1 MRFDLI
7 DLRLFL
13 YILETGSIT
22 HGAARANMSLPS
34 ASARL
39 RGMEDALG
47 MPLLERGR
55 RGVESTPTGDTL
67 AHHARLVLGQIERMQ
82 GELGEHQEGRKAC
95 IRLWT
100 NTAAITEFLPAA
112 IGLFLRDHPN
122 VQIDL
127 KERQSSETVKAVL
140 TGAAE
145 IGIIS
150 DAVEHGA
157 LQTLPFAVDK
167 LGLITSR
174 DDALATRRRVTL
186 AEVADREFI
195 GLSADSALQAYLGER
210 ALLAGGT
217 LSFRTHVRTFDGIC
231 RMVEQGA
238 GVCIVPATSAKR
250 YRGRPGIR
258 MIELTDSWAT
268 RQLLICMR
276 DMNAMPRPEKA
287 LVRHLAGGSGQSSGS
302 SRVR

>member
-1 MRFDLI
+1 M
-7 DLRLFL
+7 
-13 YILETGSIT
+13 
-22 HGAARANMSLPS
+22 
-34 ASARL
+34 
-39 RGMEDALG
+39 
-47 MPLLERGR
+47 
-55 RGVESTPTGDTL
+55 
-67 AHHARLVLGQIERMQ
+67 LGQIERMQ

-157 LQTLPFAVDK
+157 LQTLPCAVDK
-167 LGLITSR
+167 LVLIASR

-195 GLSADSALQAYLGER
+195 GLSADSALQAYLDER

-238 GVCIVPATSAKR
+238 GVGIVPATAAKR

>member
-167 LGLITSR
+167 LVLIASR

-217 LSFRTHVRTFDGIC
+217 LNFRTHVRTFDGIC

-287 LVRHLAGGSGQSSGS
+287 LVRHLADGSGQSSGS

>member
-13 YILETGSIT
+13 HILDTGSIT

-82 GELGEHQEGRKAC
+82 GELGEHQEGRKTC

-100 NTAAITEFLPAA
+100 NTAAMTEFLPSA
-112 IGLFLRDHPN
+112 IAVFLRDHPN
-122 VQIDL
+122 VQIDM
-127 KERQSSETVKAVL
+127 KERQSTETVKAVL
-140 TGAAE
+140 GGAAE

-150 DAVEHGA
+150 DALDHGT

-167 LGLITSR
+167 LVLIASR
-174 DDALATRRRVTL
+174 DDVLATRRRVTL
-186 AEVADREFI
+186 AEVVDWEFI
-195 GLSADSALQAYLGER
+195 GLDAQSALQTYLGER
-210 ALLAGGT
+210 ALLAGQA
-217 LSFRTHVRTFDGIC
+217 LSFRTHVRTFDSIC
-231 RMVEQGA
+231 CMVEQGA
-238 GVCIVPATSAKR
+238 GVAIVPATAARR
-250 YRGRPGIR
+250 YRGTSGIR
-258 MIELTDSWAT
+258 VIELADRWAT

-276 DMNAMPRPEKA
+276 DLNGMARAEKA
-287 LVRHLAGGSGQSSGS
+287 LVRHLAG
-302 SRVR
+302 V

>member
-1 MRFDLI
+1 MRFDLV

-13 YILETGSIT
+13 HILDTGSIT
-22 HGAARANMSLPS
+22 HGAARANLSLPS

-39 RGMEDALG
+39 RGMEDTLG

-167 LGLITSR
+167 LVLITSR
-174 DDALATRRRVTL
+174 DDALAARRRATL
-186 AEVADREFI
+186 AEVAEREFI
-195 GLSADSALQAYLGER
+195 GLSADSALTAYLGER
-210 ALLAGGT
+210 ALLAGQS
-217 LSFRTHVRTFDGIC
+217 LRVRTHVRTFDAIC
-231 RMVEQGA
+231 CMVEQGA
-238 GVCIVPATSAKR
+238 GVGIVPATAAKR
-250 YRGRPGIR
+250 YRGAPGIR
-258 MIELTDSWAT
+258 TIELTDSWAT
-268 RQLLICMR
+268 RRLLICMR
-276 DMNAMPRPEKA
+276 ELNAMARPEKA
-287 LVRHLAGGSGQSSGS
+287 LVRHLAGI
-302 SRVR
+302 